1 MARQDDFLK
10 RWFTHLGEVQ
20 QCVPSNDCR
29 GGTLAQ
35 FAKRK
40 VADCVPSTAPFPQ
53 TFAQQVTERTT
64 LLVSVAQVTAA
75 SAFSDFLDAIYPTLS
90 DRVLEVFRACAGA
103 AFADA
108 DDFGDKPTATLYPD
122 AASRTALIDRLKAD
136 MDTGWLPVAKQ
147 DKLRLQLAG
156 AANTVKTSVALV
168 AGP

>member
-1 MARQDDFLK
+1 MARQDDFLR

-20 QCVPSNDCR
+20 QSVPSNDCR
-29 GGTLAQ
+29 GCTLAQ

-90 DRVLEVFRACAGA
+90 DRGLGVFGACGGAACAA
-103 AFADA
+103 A
-108 DDFGDKPTATLYPD
+108 DDFGENPPATLYP
-122 AASRTALIDRLKAD
+122 APASRTALIDRLKAD
-136 MDTGWLPVAKQ
+136 MDTGWLPV
-147 DKLRLQLAG
+147 
-156 AANTVKTSVALV
+156 
-168 AGP
+168 

>member
-1 MARQDDFLK
+1 MALQDDFLR

-40 VADCVPSTAPFPQ
+40 VADCVPSTAAFPQ
-53 TFAQQVTERTT
+53 TFAQHVTERTT
-64 LLVSVAQVTAA
+64 LLVTAA

-108 DDFGDKPTATLYPD
+108 DDFGDKQTATLYPD

-156 AANTVKTSVALV
+156 AANTVKISVALV